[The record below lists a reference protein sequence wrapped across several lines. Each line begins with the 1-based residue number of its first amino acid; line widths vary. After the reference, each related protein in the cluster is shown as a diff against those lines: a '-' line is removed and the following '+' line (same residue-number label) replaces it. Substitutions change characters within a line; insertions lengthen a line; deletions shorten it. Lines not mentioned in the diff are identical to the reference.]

1 MFVEAQR
8 RFGSEPLD
16 TTLRSLYAQ
25 CAHGRQATTTLF
37 LAEVRLRMGAE
48 AFFHS
53 ILYRK
58 GVISQPTPA
67 AQ

>member
-1 MFVEAQR
+1 MVE
-8 RFGSEPLD
+8 
-16 TTLRSLYAQ
+16 
-25 CAHGRQATTTLF
+25 
-37 LAEVRLRMGAE
+37 EVRLRMGAEAE